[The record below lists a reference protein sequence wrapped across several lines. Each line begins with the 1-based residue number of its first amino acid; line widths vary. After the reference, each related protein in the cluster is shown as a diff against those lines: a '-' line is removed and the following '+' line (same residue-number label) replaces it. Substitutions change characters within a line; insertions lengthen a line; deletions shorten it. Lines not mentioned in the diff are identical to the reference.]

1 MIDFSI
7 TTAENVSEP
16 VTLEQVKSHLRI
28 YDSNIDDG
36 YIESLI
42 KPAREKAEQATGQ
55 SLVAHTIVY
64 ENSDTESEDEQV
76 LLYPPIGEVSKV
88 EYFDGSSYVELD
100 SEAYTVGGARGKW
113 VSGISDYSHIRITY
127 TTTGWGNEDLKR
139 LILDLILLWYDERP
153 NVDEA
158 KEKAI
163 INKMAKYKVW
173 QV

>member
-1 MIDFSI
+1 MIDFSL
-7 TTAENVSEP
+7 TTADDVCEP
-16 VTLEQVKSHLRI
+16 VTLEQVKAHLRI
-28 YDSNIDDG
+28 IESNTDDG

-42 KPAREKAEQATGQ
+42 KPAREKAEQVTGQ
-55 SLVAHTIVY
+55 SLVAHTVIF
-64 ENSDTESEDEQV
+64 ENSDCEGETE
-76 LLYPPIGEVSKV
+76 LLCPPIGTVIKV
-88 EYFDGSSYVELD
+88 EYFDGSEFVELTSD
-100 SEAYTVGGARGKW
+100 EFTVGGARSKW
-113 VSGISDYSHIRITY
+113 VITPEVYSHIRITY

-163 INKMAKYKVW
+163 VNKMAKYKVW

>member
-1 MIDFSI
+1 MIDFSLS
-7 TTAENVSEP
+7 TADDVCEP
-16 VTLEQVKSHLRI
+16 VTLEQVKAHLRI
-28 YDSNIDDG
+28 IDSNADDG

-42 KPAREKAEQATGQ
+42 KPAREKAEQVTGQ
-55 SLVAHTIVY
+55 SLVAHTVIF
-64 ENSDTESEDEQV
+64 ENSDCEGETE
-76 LLYPPIGEVSKV
+76 LLYPPIGVVSKV
-88 EYFDGSSYVELD
+88 EYFDGSDYVELTSD
-100 SEAYTVGGARGKW
+100 EFTVGGVRSKW
-113 VSGISDYSHIRITY
+113 VVTSTAYNHIRITY

-163 INKMAKYKVW
+163 VNKMAKYKVW